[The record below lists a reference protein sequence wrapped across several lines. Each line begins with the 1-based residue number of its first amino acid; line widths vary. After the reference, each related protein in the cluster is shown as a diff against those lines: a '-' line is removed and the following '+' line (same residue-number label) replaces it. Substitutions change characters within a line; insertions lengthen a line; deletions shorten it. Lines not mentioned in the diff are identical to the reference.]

1 MPHRYAH
8 GCETRPPRE
17 NCSAVALR
25 ASYHSRVAI
34 LPHRWTCGFEDHW
47 TLNLLNTSRLWKHL
61 CTETLCWATME
72 FSVQSPTTLL
82 ISMFSCMLSL
92 LYKKHTFR
100 MQPFPVFVSTNGMED
115 LHRALF
121 NSPKIKCAHGHAD
134 QGTKSQ
140 RLRNRDC
147 DYPRSTN
154 GNKKATFGWSK
165 YILEQY
171 SITKQEIW
179 NHPK

>member
-8 GCETRPPRE
+8 GCETPPPRE
-17 NCSAVALR
+17 NCSAVALH
-25 ASYHSRVAI
+25 ASYHSPVAI
-34 LPHRWTCGFEDHW
+34 LPHRWTCGFEDHG

-100 MQPFPVFVSTNGMED
+100 MHPFPVFVSANGMED

-134 QGTKSQ
+134 QGKKS
-140 RLRNRDC
+140 RCLKKRDC

-171 SITKQEIW
+171 SITTGNFK
-179 NHPK
+179 PP